1 MWKQFR
7 HNLHAIISSVL
18 LPVFLL
24 PFAFSATEGYKFK
37 NIFSNTDKIT
47 VNQTHRFRFTFSIE
61 IDRLLRFCQKIEL
74 VFVIFINNGAMS
86 SFRGSC
92 FFVETNLIFQST
104 SNGVIPIMKIIG
116 ITFITQLISDVCRD
130 NGFNAAAS
138 QLEIMCKIAVATISI
153 PIVLSLM
160 EMINKCIK

>member
-1 MWKQFR
+1 MQIFDLQPLSFSVRCKLYLYIG
-7 HNLHAIISSVL
+7 LHLSQSKL
-18 LPVFLL
+18 F
-24 PFAFSATEGYKFK
+24 F
-37 NIFSNTDKIT
+37 NI
-47 VNQTHRFRFTFSIE
+47 
-61 IDRLLRFCQKIEL
+61 
-74 VFVIFINNGAMS
+74 INNISAITGQ
-86 SFRGSC
+86 
-92 FFVETNLIFQST
+92 L
-104 SNGVIPIMKIIG
+104 GVKISLTGIGDVYIKIIMKIIG

>member
-1 MWKQFR
+1 MLKISMLALCTVITSLLIKKQSPVT
-7 HNLHAIISSVL
+7 LCLIISI
-18 LPVFLL
+18 
-24 PFAFSATEGYKFK
+24 
-37 NIFSNTDKIT
+37 NI
-47 VNQTHRFRFTFSIE
+47 
-61 IDRLLRFCQKIEL
+61 
-74 VFVIFINNGAMS
+74 INNISAITGQ
-86 SFRGSC
+86 
-92 FFVETNLIFQST
+92 L
-104 SNGVIPIMKIIG
+104 GVMISLTGIGDVYIKIIMKIIG

>member
-1 MWKQFR
+1 MHGYNITAYKKQSPVTASAIG
-7 HNLHAIISSVL
+7 LSLCLIISI
-18 LPVFLL
+18 
-24 PFAFSATEGYKFK
+24 
-37 NIFSNTDKIT
+37 NI
-47 VNQTHRFRFTFSIE
+47 
-61 IDRLLRFCQKIEL
+61 
-74 VFVIFINNGAMS
+74 INNISAITGQ
-86 SFRGSC
+86 
-92 FFVETNLIFQST
+92 L
-104 SNGVIPIMKIIG
+104 GVMISLTGIGDVYIKIIMKIIG

>member
-1 MWKQFR
+1 MNASNSPTRAVPWPGYSGFSRPVTGQ
-7 HNLHAIISSVL
+7 LGVMISLTGIGDV
-18 LPVFLL
+18 
-24 PFAFSATEGYKFK
+24 Y
-37 NIFSNTDKIT
+37 IKI
-47 VNQTHRFRFTFSIE
+47 
-61 IDRLLRFCQKIEL
+61 
-74 VFVIFINNGAMS
+74 
-86 SFRGSC
+86 
-92 FFVETNLIFQST
+92 
-104 SNGVIPIMKIIG
+104 IMKIIG

>member
-1 MWKQFR
+1 MLKISMLALCTVITSLLIKKQSPVTASVIG
-7 HNLHAIISSVL
+7 LSLCLIISI
-18 LPVFLL
+18 
-24 PFAFSATEGYKFK
+24 
-37 NIFSNTDKIT
+37 NI
-47 VNQTHRFRFTFSIE
+47 
-61 IDRLLRFCQKIEL
+61 
-74 VFVIFINNGAMS
+74 INNISAITGQ
-86 SFRGSC
+86 
-92 FFVETNLIFQST
+92 L
-104 SNGVIPIMKIIG
+104 GVMISLTGIGDVYIKIIMKILIYFQIIFLIG

>member
-1 MWKQFR
+1 MLKISMLALCAVIPSLLIKKQSPVTASVIGIS
-7 HNLHAIISSVL
+7 LCLIIS
-18 LPVFLL
+18 
-24 PFAFSATEGYKFK
+24 
-37 NIFSNTDKIT
+37 II
-47 VNQTHRFRFTFSIE
+47 
-61 IDRLLRFCQKIEL
+61 
-74 VFVIFINNGAMS
+74 INNISAITGQ
-86 SFRGSC
+86 
-92 FFVETNLIFQST
+92 L
-104 SNGVIPIMKIIG
+104 GVMISLTGIGDVYIKIIMKIIG

>member
-1 MWKQFR
+1 MLKISMLALCTVITSLLIKKQSPVTASVIG
-7 HNLHAIISSVL
+7 LSLCLIIS
-18 LPVFLL
+18 
-24 PFAFSATEGYKFK
+24 
-37 NIFSNTDKIT
+37 I
-47 VNQTHRFRFTFSIE
+47 
-61 IDRLLRFCQKIEL
+61 
-74 VFVIFINNGAMS
+74 
-86 SFRGSC
+86 
-92 FFVETNLIFQST
+92 
-104 SNGVIPIMKIIG
+104 NGVMISLTGIGDVYIKIIMKIIG

>member
-1 MWKQFR
+1 MLKISMLALCTVITSLLIKKQSPVT
-7 HNLHAIISSVL
+7 AITGQLGVMISLTGIGDV
-18 LPVFLL
+18 
-24 PFAFSATEGYKFK
+24 Y
-37 NIFSNTDKIT
+37 IKI
-47 VNQTHRFRFTFSIE
+47 
-61 IDRLLRFCQKIEL
+61 
-74 VFVIFINNGAMS
+74 
-86 SFRGSC
+86 
-92 FFVETNLIFQST
+92 
-104 SNGVIPIMKIIG
+104 IMKIIG

>member
-1 MWKQFR
+1 MLKISMLALCTVITSLLIKKQSPVTASVIGVS
-7 HNLHAIISSVL
+7 LCLIISI
-18 LPVFLL
+18 
-24 PFAFSATEGYKFK
+24 
-37 NIFSNTDKIT
+37 NI
-47 VNQTHRFRFTFSIE
+47 
-61 IDRLLRFCQKIEL
+61 
-74 VFVIFINNGAMS
+74 INNISAITGQ
-86 SFRGSC
+86 
-92 FFVETNLIFQST
+92 L
-104 SNGVIPIMKIIG
+104 GVMISLIMKIIG

>member
-1 MWKQFR
+1 M
-7 HNLHAIISSVL
+7 
-18 LPVFLL
+18 
-24 PFAFSATEGYKFK
+24 
-37 NIFSNTDKIT
+37 
-47 VNQTHRFRFTFSIE
+47 E
-61 IDRLLRFCQKIEL
+61 I
-74 VFVIFINNGAMS
+74 
-86 SFRGSC
+86 
-92 FFVETNLIFQST
+92 NLIFKIAAVGIIISILNQILKHSGRDDQAFLTGLAGLLLVLYWILPYILEQSPVT
-104 SNGVIPIMKIIG
+104 ASAIGLSLCLIISINIINNISAITGQLGVMISLTGIGDVYIKIIMKIIG

>member
-1 MWKQFR
+1 MLKISMLALCTVITSLLIKKQSPVTASVIG
-7 HNLHAIISSVL
+7 LSLCLIISI
-18 LPVFLL
+18 
-24 PFAFSATEGYKFK
+24 
-37 NIFSNTDKIT
+37 NI
-47 VNQTHRFRFTFSIE
+47 
-61 IDRLLRFCQKIEL
+61 
-74 VFVIFINNGAMS
+74 INNISAITGQ
-86 SFRGSC
+86 
-92 FFVETNLIFQST
+92 L
-104 SNGVIPIMKIIG
+104 GVMISLTGIGDVYIIIMKIIG

>member
-1 MWKQFR
+1 MLKISMLALCTVITSLLIKKQSPVTASVIGVS
-7 HNLHAIISSVL
+7 LCLIISI
-18 LPVFLL
+18 
-24 PFAFSATEGYKFK
+24 
-37 NIFSNTDKIT
+37 NI
-47 VNQTHRFRFTFSIE
+47 
-61 IDRLLRFCQKIEL
+61 
-74 VFVIFINNGAMS
+74 INNISAITGQLGVMS
-86 SFRGSC
+86 SLTGIGD
-92 FFVETNLIFQST
+92 VY
-104 SNGVIPIMKIIG
+104 MKIIG

>member
-1 MWKQFR
+1 MLKISMLALCTVITSLLIKKQSPVTASVIG
-7 HNLHAIISSVL
+7 LSLCLIISI
-18 LPVFLL
+18 
-24 PFAFSATEGYKFK
+24 
-37 NIFSNTDKIT
+37 NI
-47 VNQTHRFRFTFSIE
+47 
-61 IDRLLRFCQKIEL
+61 
-74 VFVIFINNGAMS
+74 INNISAITGQ
-86 SFRGSC
+86 
-92 FFVETNLIFQST
+92 L
-104 SNGVIPIMKIIG
+104 GVMISLTGIGDIG